1 MLPEA
6 VADDFGLPVGWLAD
20 LYGTAF
26 VTLAG
31 ALVQTAA
38 GLPLFLALEAE
49 PTSVA
54 NLFVAGPCHGSW
66 QEFSTHL

>member
-1 MLPEA
+1 MILA
-6 VADDFGLPVGWLAD
+6 FPVGWLAD

-38 GLPLFLALEAE
+38 GLPLFLALQAE
-49 PTSVA
+49 PSSVA
-54 NLFVAGPCHGSW
+54 NLFVTGPGTIQW
-66 QEFSTHL
+66 